1 MLSSLLKCD
10 LSLSL
15 SLQCQ
20 HKCAKKTAA
29 RESIDSCI
37 PVTLGGA
44 MVHTTNAL
52 ERIQLSEPCDLYY
65 VF

>member
-10 LSLSL
+10 LSL
-15 SLQCQ
+15 QFQ

-44 MVHTTNAL
+44 TVHTTNVL